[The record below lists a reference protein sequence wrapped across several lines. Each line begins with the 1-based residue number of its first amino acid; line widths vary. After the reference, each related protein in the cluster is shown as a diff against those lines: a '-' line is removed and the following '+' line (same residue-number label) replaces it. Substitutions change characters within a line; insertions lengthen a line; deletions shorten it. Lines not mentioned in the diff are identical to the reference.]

1 MTNRGKQ
8 MENFTVYNETID
20 ELPIIIDF
28 PHSGTWLPDEV
39 RKKVIPGR
47 LLPNVDWFLPD
58 LYNFLP
64 QNGFT
69 TLQNNVHRYV
79 ADPNRSLGMI
89 NPKGDY
95 RYEVVYSKTTFD
107 KPIYQ
112 KTLSPDEV
120 YQRIETFYNPYHHQL
135 QKLIDHKL
143 EKFEK
148 VYLFDLHS
156 YAEYP
161 HEDVKTDDVVLG
173 NRFDKTSD
181 SKLREFMTEQF
192 NQKGYSVSN
201 NHPFS
206 GGYITPHYGQN
217 PRVES
222 MQIELA
228 YHMYVENRY
237 FGEEELTGVD
247 VGTFTTAK
255 NSLQS
260 IFMELLNYIFSK

>member
-1 MTNRGKQ
+1 

-95 RYEVVYSKTTFD
+95 RYEVVYSKTLLISQFIR
-107 KPIYQ
+107 KH
-112 KTLSPDEV
+112 
-120 YQRIETFYNPYHHQL
+120 YHQM
-135 QKLIDHKL
+135 
-143 EKFEK
+143 KFIN
-148 VYLFDLHS
+148 
-156 YAEYP
+156 
-161 HEDVKTDDVVLG
+161 G
-173 NRFDKTSD
+173 
-181 SKLREFMTEQF
+181 SKLF
-192 NQKGYSVSN
+192 
-201 NHPFS
+201 
-206 GGYITPHYGQN
+206 ITLITI
-217 PRVES
+217 S
-222 MQIELA
+222 C
-228 YHMYVENRY
+228 
-237 FGEEELTGVD
+237 
-247 VGTFTTAK
+247 K
-255 NSLQS
+255 N
-260 IFMELLNYIFSK
+260 